1 MKVTQPVAEAAGEKT
16 PRMVPETP
24 TALSTGMFH
33 PIGGLD
39 PDMSRGPRRTKPR
52 LGLWSRFRAP
62 RT

>member
-1 MKVTQPVAEAAGEKT
+1 MKRTQPLAEGASEKT
-16 PRMVPETP
+16 PRPVPETP

-52 LGLWSRFRAP
+52 LGLWSRFRAF
-62 RT
+62 RS